1 MQKNYSVE
9 LKNYSV
15 VCIKKHT
22 PYNNK
27 MENNKQYTVGTIPK
41 SNKKNC

>member
-15 VCIKKHT
+15 ELKNYSVACIKKHT

-27 MENNKQYTVGTIPK
+27 MKNNR
-41 SNKKNC
+41 

>member
-1 MQKNYSVE
+1 MYTVFKKNPKKPHFLMQKNYSVE

-22 PYNNK
+22 PYNDK
-27 MENNKQYTVGTIPK
+27 MENNK
-41 SNKKNC
+41 